1 MEPSSQ
7 LQLISNLHTSKLEF
21 NEVSLFTPDNIRQVA
36 ESRFEPRLLES
47 EVMNYNTWAQWAEA
61 HPVQESHSTAAKNG
75 KFTFAYEFT
84 NLDVFCFPVF
94 QV

>member
-47 EVMNYNTWAQWAEA
+47 EVMNYNT
-61 HPVQESHSTAAKNG
+61 
-75 KFTFAYEFT
+75 
-84 NLDVFCFPVF
+84 
-94 QV
+94 